1 MMKHYEIT
9 EPKAID
15 SLKLTERPTWGG
27 LSGTSQQFGN
37 LEFYNFNNGQS
48 ATRQHFG
55 SMDFYSSASPGLSG
69 TVQSFGD
76 QAYGQWRD
84 DTRST
89 HQNFGDTQYDTYQ
102 RGNQTMRC
110 TSQHFG
116 NQTFTNCQ

>member
-1 MMKHYEIT
+1 
-9 EPKAID
+9 
-15 SLKLTERPTWGG
+15 
-27 LSGTSQQFGN
+27 
-37 LEFYNFNNGQS
+37 
-48 ATRQHFG
+48 
-55 SMDFYSSASPGLSG
+55 MDFYSSASPGLSG

-102 RGNQTMRC
+102 RGNQTTRC

-116 NQTFTNCQ
+116 NQTYTNCQ